1 MRNEEMRA
9 RLKTLLQA
17 KVAGDAAAI
26 RTLDRFY
33 DALSPGPFWWIR
45 GPNVRPTAYAMNDN
59 A

>member
-9 RLKTLLQA
+9 RLKKLLQA
-17 KVAGDAAAI
+17 KVAGDLAAI

-33 DALSPGPFWWIR
+33 DALPPGSIGWIR
-45 GPNVRPTAYAMNDN
+45 HPDILPLACAINDN